1 MVLRVF
7 HPNEFFGFRGYKTM
21 LADTLRFVQ
30 KAEAGGVDVKLIVWE
45 GRFHVFHM
53 FPFFAETA
61 EAVTQI
67 ADFVQAQILQ

>member
-1 MVLRVF
+1 
-7 HPNEFFGFRGYKTM
+7 M